1 MKKINVG
8 VIGLGYWGPNYV
20 RNFLRQMEV
29 DHLWAC
35 DTSDSALEKTQNLYP
50 QVSSTNDYRQL
61 LKNGSIDCIAVA
73 TPPNTHYKITKAA
86 LSSGKHVLVA
96 KPLTT
101 KSQHAVDLLKIAKK
115 NNLFLSCD
123 LTFLYTSAVNIIK
136 KNLENKVIGEPLYYD
151 SIRTNLGLIQH
162 DVNVIWDLAIH
173 DFSILSYL
181 FINYKPK
188 RIFAIASKH
197 FKNSGKEEIA
207 HITIEYNK
215 NFIVHIHVSWLSPVK
230 MRTIIIGGTNKMI
243 LFDDIQPDE
252 KIKIYDKGVDI
263 PSPSITTFKPIY
275 RSGDVFIP
283 KVENEEAL
291 FIEIKEFINNIKKG
305 KHIYDNAE
313 KSLDIIRLLEAC
325 DKSLKQN
332 KIINL

>member
-173 DFSILSYL
+173 D
-181 FINYKPK
+181 
-188 RIFAIASKH
+188 
-197 FKNSGKEEIA
+197 
-207 HITIEYNK
+207 
-215 NFIVHIHVSWLSPVK
+215 
-230 MRTIIIGGTNKMI
+230 
-243 LFDDIQPDE
+243 
-252 KIKIYDKGVDI
+252 KGVDI
-263 PSPSITTFKPIY
+263 LTPSITTFKPIY
-275 RSGDVFIP
+275 QSGDVFIP